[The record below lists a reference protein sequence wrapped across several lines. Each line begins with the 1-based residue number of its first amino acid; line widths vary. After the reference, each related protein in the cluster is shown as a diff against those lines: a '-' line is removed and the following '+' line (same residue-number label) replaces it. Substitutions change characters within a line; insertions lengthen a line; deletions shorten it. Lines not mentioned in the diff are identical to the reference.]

1 MTLSDYLIEAVA
13 KRTTGKYGQDVNCYS
28 MIEMLN
34 GLGFTKVHLI
44 FGKRDKEYRP
54 DIVESNGLYS
64 RITVH
69 FRNFLYAVSFK
80 DTGELKSIKK
90 TPLNSINIKYT
101 PISFDQFRS
110 EIE

>member
-13 KRTTGKYGQDVNCYS
+13 KRATGKYGQDVNCDS

-34 GLGFTKVHLI
+34 GLGFTKVLLI

-69 FRNFLYAVSFK
+69 CRDSLYLISFK
-80 DTGELKSIKK
+80 KSGELESIKK
-90 TPLNSINIKYT
+90 CPLNSINIKYT

-110 EIE
+110 EIG